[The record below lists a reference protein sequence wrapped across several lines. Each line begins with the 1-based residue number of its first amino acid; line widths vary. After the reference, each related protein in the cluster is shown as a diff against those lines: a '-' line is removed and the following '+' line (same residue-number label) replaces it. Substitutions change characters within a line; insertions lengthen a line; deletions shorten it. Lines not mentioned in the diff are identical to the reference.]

1 MAVPVTELVS
11 TTLRNRDM
19 MVADNVT
26 NSNGLLR
33 TLEDTGKIKNA
44 GGGRQ
49 LDEPLLYNE
58 LATKFYDGFE
68 TFSIDTSQEVITKR
82 LH

>member
-1 MAVPVTELVS
+1 MAVNVTELVS
-11 TTLRNRDM
+11 TTLRNRDR

-26 NSNGLLR
+26 ASNALLT
-33 TLEDTGKIKNA
+33 TLESTGNIKNA

-58 LATKFYDGFE
+58 LATKFY
-68 TFSIDTSQEVITKR
+68 
-82 LH
+82 